1 MKQRINKMKPVILPE
16 FHVSCNECGGHSD
29 GDRFRLERWDI
40 EKKSGKLPTITD
52 VMMAVKDIRHEEGC
66 TATRRWVSSEYSIQ
80 LTMRTVRPGMVHEH
94 V

>member
-1 MKQRINKMKPVILPE
+1 MKQRINKMKPVILSD

-29 GDRFRLERWDI
+29 GFVMSRDWNR
-40 EKKSGKLPTITD
+40 EKHAGKLPKITD
-52 VMMAVKDIRHEEGC
+52 VMSAVKDIRHKEGC
-66 TATRRWVSSEYSIQ
+66 TATRRWVSSEYCIY

>member
-1 MKQRINKMKPVILPE
+1 MKPVILSD

-29 GDRFRLERWDI
+29 GATLRDWNR
-40 EKKSGKLPTITD
+40 EKHAGKLPKITD
-52 VMMAVKDIRHEEGC
+52 VIHAVESIRHEEGC
-66 TATRRWVSSEYSIQ
+66 TATRRWVSSEYCIQ